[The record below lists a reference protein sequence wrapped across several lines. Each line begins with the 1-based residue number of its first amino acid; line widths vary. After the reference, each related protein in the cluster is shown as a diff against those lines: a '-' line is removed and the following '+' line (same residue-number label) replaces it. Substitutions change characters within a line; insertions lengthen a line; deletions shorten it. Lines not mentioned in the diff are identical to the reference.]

1 MIKRRNADLLKLH
14 FIVVILGFTAI
25 LGRLISI
32 PALELVWY
40 RMLLAFVGLGIWFV
54 IKKISIRVPGKQI
67 LYFLLTGLVVALH
80 WIAFF
85 GSIKVANVSIALACF
100 ATSALFAS
108 FIEPLFLKR
117 RIVIYEVLLGIVTI
131 IGLSLI
137 FGIETEYTYGII
149 LGVIA
154 AFLSAVFQVLNKG
167 FQMKYNPLVISFYE
181 LVGGFIG
188 ITLFMVPYSANHA
201 LSFNLNLMD
210 LVWILILAWV
220 CTSYAFAAS
229 VEVMKTLS
237 AYNVVLTIN
246 LEPIYGIL
254 LASLIFGD
262 SELMT
267 GGFYFGTVIMMMAV
281 FVYPVLKRLTGIPNK
296 NRVR

>member
-1 MIKRRNADLLKLH
+1 MIKRTNKDLGKLH
-14 FIVVILGFTAI
+14 FIVVIFGFTAI

-40 RMLLAFVGLGIWFV
+40 RMLLAFVGLGLWFV
-54 IKKISIRVPGKQI
+54 VKRINIRVPVRQI
-67 LYFLLTGLVVALH
+67 IYFLLTGLVVAVH
-80 WIAFF
+80 WITFF

-108 FIEPLFLKR
+108 LVEPWFLKR
-117 RIVIYEVLLGIVTI
+117 KVVFYEVVLGLVTI
-131 IGLSLI
+131 VGLSLI

-149 LGVIA
+149 LGVIS

-167 FQMKYNPLVISFYE
+167 FQVKYNPLVISFYE
-181 LVGGFIG
+181 LIGGFVG
-188 ITLFMVPYSANHA
+188 ISLFMIPWGMSHEMSFH
-201 LSFNLNLMD
+201 LSLMD
-210 LVWILILAWV
+210 LMWILILAWV

-254 LASLIFGD
+254 LASVIFGD

-267 GGFYFGTVIMMMAV
+267 PGFYAGTVIMMSAV
-281 FVYPVLKRLTGIPNK
+281 FIYPVLKRLTAK
-296 NRVR
+296 S